1 VNTKSIRFRLIAGYT
16 GLIVMV
22 VVGFGIYTYF
32 KVDAYLNSALRDS
45 LLNRAERIAAMFQ
58 TEVMMYGE
66 QAVIDQVK
74 TRFTPEANDR
84 FCRISEKRAGI
95 LYASG
100 EPNDKSFDSR
110 IVPLIDRWDRPTS
123 TTALHAGGTS
133 KLLVVTTKA
142 TVGNRTYLIELGYSE
157 GDNDRVLRGVLA
169 TLFSGLPVVIGVA
182 VIGGYILL
190 QRAFRPVREMIE
202 KANEISR
209 SGIHSRLP
217 VRRTGDDLEQLS
229 ITLNKMIH
237 RLEKS
242 FENSRRFT
250 SDASHE
256 LRTPLTIIRGE
267 LEQLLV
273 YQDGNSE
280 RVKLEIGSLLEE
292 TDRLIAIVRGLLA
305 LSRLDAGEA
314 QREDARF
321 DLGELATATT
331 EQMSL
336 LAEEKGVELCCT
348 SNPRVEVRGDRSR
361 LKQVIV
367 NLLDNA
373 IKYTPTNG
381 KIALA
386 VRAAKGHAY
395 LEVCDT
401 GIGVPAEDL
410 PRIFDRFYRV
420 DQVRSRVI
428 EGAGLGLSIVWSIC
442 TAHGGTVYA
451 ENLASGGSRFTAELP
466 LAD

>member
-1 VNTKSIRFRLIAGYT
+1 VNTKSIRFRLIVGYT
-16 GLIVMV
+16 GLIIMV

-45 LLNRAERIAAMFQ
+45 LQHRAQLIAAMFQ
-58 TEVMMYGE
+58 SEMMTSGE
-66 QAVIDQVK
+66 KAVIQQIK
-74 TRFTPEANDR
+74 ARFTPEANDR
-84 FCRISEKRAGI
+84 FCRISEKREGI
-95 LYASG
+95 LYVSG

-110 IVPLIDRWDRPTS
+110 RVPPIDAWDVPAS
-123 TTALHAGGTS
+123 TTTLRAGGTS
-133 KLLVVTTKA
+133 KLLVVTTVV
-142 TVGNRTYLIELGYSE
+142 TVGDHTYLIELGYSE
-157 GDNDRVLRGVLA
+157 ADNETVLRGVLV
-169 TLFSGLPVVIGVA
+169 TLFRGLPVVIGMA

-190 QRAFRPVREMIE
+190 QRSFRPVREMIE
-202 KANEISR
+202 KANEICR

-273 YQDGNSE
+273 YNDGQSE
-280 RVKLEIGSLLEE
+280 RVKQGISSLLEE
-292 TDRLIAIVRGLLA
+292 TDRLIGIVRGLLA

-314 QREDARF
+314 QREDTQL
-321 DLGELATATT
+321 DLGELAAATT

-336 LAEEKGVELCCT
+336 LAEEKGVELRYR

-373 IKYTPTNG
+373 IKYTPSHG
-381 KIALA
+381 KIALE

-395 LEVCDT
+395 LEVSDT

-410 PRIFDRFYRV
+410 RRIFDRFYRV
-420 DQVRSRVI
+420 DQVRSRTI

-451 ENLASGGSRFTAELP
+451 ENLAGGGSRFTAELP

>member
-1 VNTKSIRFRLIAGYT
+1 VNTRSIRFRLIAGYT
-16 GLIVMV
+16 GLIILVVM
-22 VVGFGIYTYF
+22 GFGIYTYS
-32 KVDAYLNSALRDS
+32 KVDAYLSQALQDS
-45 LLNRAERIAAMFQ
+45 LLHRAQLIARMFQ
-58 TEVMMYGE
+58 TEVMTHGE
-66 QAVIDQVK
+66 NVVIDEVK
-74 TRFTPEANDR
+74 ARFTPEANDR
-84 FCRISEKRAGI
+84 FCRISKKGEGV
-95 LYASG
+95 LYVSG
-100 EPNDKSFDSR
+100 EPNDKSFAAGQ
-110 IVPLIDRWDRPTS
+110 VPLTQRWDSPAS
-123 TTALHAGGTS
+123 TIALQAGGSS
-133 KLLVVTTKA
+133 KLLVVTTVA
-142 TVGNRTYLIELGYSE
+142 PVGDRKYLIELGYSE
-157 GDNDRVLRGVLA
+157 ADNDRVLRGLLV
-169 TLFSGLPVVIGVA
+169 TLFIGLPVVIVVA
-182 VIGGYILL
+182 AAGGYILL

-202 KANEISR
+202 KAHEISH

-217 VRRTGDDLEQLS
+217 VEHSGDELEQLS

-267 LEQLLV
+267 LEQLLL
-273 YQDGNSE
+273 DKASAGE
-280 RVKLEIGSLLEE
+280 RLKQGISSLLEE
-292 TDRLIAIVRGLLA
+292 TDRLIGIVQGLLS

-314 QREDARF
+314 QRENSRF
-321 DLGELATATT
+321 DLGELAAATT

-336 LAEEKGVELCCT
+336 LAVEKGVELVC
-348 SNPRVEVRGDRSR
+348 NKNARVEVRGDRSR

-381 KIALA
+381 KIALD
-386 VRAAKGHAY
+386 VRAGKGHAY

-410 PRIFDRFYRV
+410 ARIFDRFYRV
-420 DQVRSRVI
+420 DQVRSRAI

-451 ENLASGGSRFTAELP
+451 ENLAGGGSRFTAELP